1 MTASPLY
8 IVQKLKM
15 PDFTTL
21 LYFIPTV
28 KSKVP
33 DCAIVLIL
41 LLDIEK
47 WNHGSI
53 RHYACGGG
61 TSST

>member
-1 MTASPLY
+1 MAASPLY

-21 LYFIPTV
+21 LYLIPTV

-41 LLDIEK
+41 LLDIAMK
-47 WNHGSI
+47 PW
-53 RHYACGGG
+53 
-61 TSST
+61 

>member
-1 MTASPLY
+1 
-8 IVQKLKM
+8 M

-28 KSKVP
+28 KSKIP

-41 LLDIEK
+41 LLDIEQ
-47 WNHGSI
+47 
-53 RHYACGGG
+53 
-61 TSST
+61 